1 MRAAGAELLK
11 NHPILLKW
19 RVTWLFRCIFSISP
33 GSDLSFLAFHE
44 LLSLGVG
51 SLAVDVALQPASR
64 KLEVSLA
71 GINYVLAVVSATEKE
86 NLKKADST

>member
-1 MRAAGAELLK
+1 
-11 NHPILLKW
+11 
-19 RVTWLFRCIFSISP
+19 
-33 GSDLSFLAFHE
+33 
-44 LLSLGVG
+44 VG

-64 KLEVSLA
+64 KLEVSLT